1 MFRSYL
7 QGPAFL
13 SAGAKSI
20 PRLKWKI
27 PRAHCEYM
35 DGSAEV
41 SMSVVRVAR
50 AVAATILSAVL
61 FIICTSCG
69 ETYRPVA
76 FPIPPTA
83 PSPGAANTVFVL
95 SANGPYDPGEMSRID
110 VSGDSFLNAADL
122 GVAPVHGALL
132 PSGSTLYAANNLN
145 NTVSVSSVSSS
156 GSTANTISLP
166 SGSLPVF
173 VHTTENSRV
182 YVANYGSGTV
192 SAINT
197 ATNVVATTISVDPTL
212 PNNPVASPAIP
223 AQPVSLAET
232 PDGNRLYAANR
243 NPANGNGY
251 LTSIN
256 TVDFTRNP
264 AIVTGGTPVSVA
276 ARSDSKAVFAL
287 DSTSGNIFAIDPT
300 TVPEAPPTSVS
311 TALGADFMLY
321 DGKLNRLYVLKSG
334 YMNAASNS
342 GGNALWVFDAS
353 PDPKVS
359 PPALLA
365 GPISIAAAAGSPCGS
380 GTPVPVSIAPLADAS
395 RIYVASYQINGS
407 TICSQV
413 DVFNTS
419 SYVSTKTIPTGSS
432 TIDTTNPTG
441 CAVARPAP
449 PGQNGP
455 AGFRLSITGAADL
468 PSSRIY
474 LANCDA
480 GAVTVI
486 TTVAIPAVGSQP
498 AQSADTVV
506 STLAAPESV
515 FKAVGGAPLPPPQ
528 NPMFIFAM
536 Q

>member
-1 MFRSYL
+1 
-7 QGPAFL
+7 
-13 SAGAKSI
+13 
-20 PRLKWKI
+20 
-27 PRAHCEYM
+27 
-35 DGSAEV
+35 
-41 SMSVVRVAR
+41 MSVVRAAR
-50 AVAATILSAVL
+50 AVAATIFSAVL
-61 FIICTSCG
+61 FVICTSCG

-95 SANGPYDPGEMSRID
+95 SANGPNDPGAMSRID
-110 VSGDSFLNAADL
+110 VSGDSYLNANNL
-122 GVAPVHGALL
+122 GVAPVHAALL
-132 PSGSTLYAANNLN
+132 PSGNILYAANNAN
-145 NTVSVSSVSSS
+145 DTISASSVSSS
-156 GSTANTISLP
+156 GNTATTISLP
-166 SGSLPVF
+166 AGSLPVF

-182 YVANYGSGTV
+182 YAANYGFGTV

-197 ATNVVATTISVDPTL
+197 ATNVVNTTISVNPSL
-212 PNNPVASPAIP
+212 PNNPATPDTTLPKPVA
-223 AQPVSLAET
+223 LAET
-232 PDGNRLYAANR
+232 PDGKKLYVANF
-243 NPANGNGY
+243 GVDY

-264 AIVTGGTPVSVA
+264 AIVIGGTPVAVA

-287 DSTSGNIFAIDPT
+287 DSNFGNVYALDPT
-300 TVPEAPPTSVS
+300 IIPEPLSLPVPTGA
-311 TALGADFMLY
+311 GADFMLY

-334 YMNAASNS
+334 YVNAASNS
-342 GGNALWVFDAS
+342 SGNALWVFDAAS
-353 PDPKVS
+353 S
-359 PPALLA
+359 ITNTSSNPPTITPPTLLA
-365 GPISIAAAAGSPCGS
+365 GPISISAAAGSPCGT
-380 GTPVPVSIAPLADAS
+380 GAPVPVSMTALADGS

-432 TIDTTNPTG
+432 TIDNTNPTG
-441 CAVARPAP
+441 CAAARPSP

-486 TTVAIPAVGSQP
+486 TTVAIPALGSQP

-528 NPMFIFAM
+528 NPMFIFGM